1 MKKLL
6 LFVALMCMTAVTFA
20 KENKNP
26 FKATSIEEFD
36 RIVNNLE
43 PKIKSNHL
51 RFREAYRL
59 MVIEKDSSK
68 LSSEDFKSVLTQNV
82 TDAKMQD
89 PTVRS
94 VIVFVK
100 RVPALRSAFAKN
112 ILKDPELNKHPVFYQ
127 TFAEFG
133 PLRKEITDKN
143 VLRNIL
149 VEALCLR
156 AKSTSKNSAKFA
168 LTLIKLYEKNISDF
182 KSEDILSD
190 MKRIKKECYAKIGG
204 DTDVEIWKSV
214 IVKVEL
220 LTKANQ

>member
-6 LFVALMCMTAVTFA
+6 LFVALMCITTVTFA

-26 FKATSIEEFD
+26 FKATSMEEFD

-43 PKIKSNHL
+43 PKIKLNHL

-59 MVIEKDSSK
+59 MVLEKDSSK
-68 LSSEDFKSVLTQNV
+68 LSYEDFKSELTKIV
-82 TDAKMQD
+82 KDEKMKD
-89 PTVRS
+89 PTVRG
-94 VIVFVK
+94 VILFVK

-112 ILKDPELNKHPVFYQ
+112 ILKDPELNKHPHFYN

-149 VEALCLR
+149 VEAICLN
-156 AKSTSKNSAKFA
+156 AKSSRKNGARFA
-168 LTLIKLYEKNISDF
+168 LNSIKLYEKNISDF

-190 MKRIKKECYAKIGG
+190 MKRIKKECYTKIGG
-204 DTDVEIWKSV
+204 DTNVEIWKSV

-220 LTKANQ
+220 LAKANQ

>member
-6 LFVALMCMTAVTFA
+6 LFVALMCMTTVTFA

-26 FKATSIEEFD
+26 FKATSMEEFD

-43 PKIKSNHL
+43 PKIKLNHL

-59 MVIEKDSSK
+59 MVLEKDSSK
-68 LSSEDFKSVLTQNV
+68 LSYEDFKSELTKIV
-82 TDAKMQD
+82 KDEKMED
-89 PTVRS
+89 PTVRG
-94 VIVFVK
+94 VILFVK

-112 ILKDPELNKHPVFYQ
+112 ILKDPELNKHPHFYS

-149 VEALCLR
+149 VEAICLK
-156 AKSTSKNSAKFA
+156 AKSRGKNSAKFA
-168 LTLIKLYEKNISDF
+168 LKLIKLYEKNISDF

-204 DTDVEIWKSV
+204 NTDVEIWKSV